1 MHRFRDILL
10 VCDEHKIDDSLRDR
24 AIWLAKTN
32 GARIT
37 LIDVLDA
44 APGELSKLFAALP
57 GHRAKDFEFEF
68 LEFRRARLADV
79 AAPLKAAGIETREL
93 VAQGIPFIEVI
104 RAVLRGGHDLV
115 MKAAS
120 GGADGKS
127 PFFAS
132 TDLHL
137 LRKCPCPVWVTKR
150 SGRRPYAKILAAVN
164 PDPDD
169 PVKSGL
175 NKLTMELAASLS
187 AMEESELHVVNVWR
201 LEEEETLRL
210 SGFTMMSQAEVDLL
224 VESRRGSSEK
234 ALKDLM
240 HRHLG
245 PDRSRTAHLI
255 KGVPREEIP
264 QLASR
269 EQVDLIVMGTVGRV
283 GVRGLFIGN
292 TAEAILNRA
301 ECSVL
306 AVKPPGFETPVRLE
320 TAESAPAQALSLVG
334 QV

>member
-1 MHRFRDILL
+1 MHRFHDILL

-44 APGELSKLFAALP
+44 APGELSKQFAALP
-57 GHRAKDFEFEF
+57 GHRARDFEFEF

-79 AAPLKAAGIETREL
+79 AAPLKAAGIETKQL

-115 MKAAS
+115 MKAAA
-120 GGADGKS
+120 GGTDGS
-127 PFFAS
+127 TPFFAS

-169 PVKSGL
+169 PVKSAL
-175 NKLTMELAASLS
+175 NKLTMELASSLS

-224 VESRRGSSEK
+224 VEARRAASEK
-234 ALKDLM
+234 ALNDLM
-240 HRHLG
+240 DRHLE
-245 PDRSRTAHLI
+245 PERSRRAHLL
-255 KGVPREEIP
+255 KGMPREEIP
-264 QLASR
+264 RLASR
-269 EQVDLIVMGTVGRV
+269 EQVDLIVLGTVGRV

-301 ECSVL
+301 ACSVL

-320 TAESAPAQALSLVG
+320 TTDPAPAKARSLAA
-334 QV
+334 QF